1 MTFDQ
6 MRYFMEVSNCLSFTL
21 AAENLYISQPN
32 LTRYIASMEKE
43 LGLKLFVRDTHRVE
57 LTPAGVKL
65 METAENLFWP
75 LLRTMD
81 ELRSDENLR
90 KTIITIGIIAD
101 DMFPA
106 TVQNLFR
113 EHNLRYPDCRCIIEQ
128 DSNEGLL
135 EGLQNRKYD
144 LIFSTDHHHRSVVK
158 CIFNFFGF
166 DIKRVGLSELLS
178 HPLDFRFF
186 CIQAYAVIYDVFNN
200 PHL

>member
-6 MRYFMEVSNCLSFTL
+6 MRYFMEVANCLSFTL

-106 TVQNLFR
+106 TVQNLFW
-113 EHNLRYPDCRCIIEQ
+113 
-128 DSNEGLL
+128 
-135 EGLQNRKYD
+135 
-144 LIFSTDHHHRSVVK
+144 ST
-158 CIFNFFGF
+158 I
-166 DIKRVGLSELLS
+166 
-178 HPLDFRFF
+178 
-186 CIQAYAVIYDVFNN
+186 
-200 PHL
+200 